1 MSVATIKHNPNI
13 SAPSGAKRGRGQPKF
28 IPSTEQK
35 NFVSVMA
42 GMRMSHAEIAGV
54 IINPRTQKPIDDM
67 TLRRAFATEL
77 AVARAKIKSLVSTR
91 FYEAL
96 IRGEQ
101 WAINFGLR
109 HFLGYRNDDVKVSIG
124 GGDHQSA
131 EDEGIVVTFVRP
143 TRWSSEDTDRVVNA
157 KLVGPV

>member
-1 MSVATIKHNPNI
+1 
-13 SAPSGAKRGRGQPKF
+13 
-28 IPSTEQK
+28 
-35 NFVSVMA
+35 MA
-42 GMRMSHAEIAGV
+42 GMRMSHGEIAGV

-77 AVARAKIKSLVSTR
+77 AAAKAKIKSLVSTR

-96 IRGEQ
+96 LRGEQ

-124 GGDHQSA
+124 GGDYASA
-131 EDEGIVVTFVRP
+131 EDTGIEVSFVKSRH
-143 TRWSSEDTDRVVNA
+143 WLYAS
-157 KLVGPV
+157 

>member
-1 MSVATIKHNPNI
+1 MALPQIGQHQNT
-13 SAPSGAKRGRGQPKF
+13 SAPSGTKRGRGQPKF

-67 TLRRAFATEL
+67 TLRRAFAAEL
-77 AVARAKIKSLVSTR
+77 AVAKAKIKSLVSTR

-96 IRGEQ
+96 LRGEQ

-124 GGDHQSA
+124 GGDHPSA
-131 EDEGIVVTFVRP
+131 EDTGIQVEFIRATKWGHCQG
-143 TRWSSEDTDRVVNA
+143 TQDG
-157 KLVGPV
+157 L